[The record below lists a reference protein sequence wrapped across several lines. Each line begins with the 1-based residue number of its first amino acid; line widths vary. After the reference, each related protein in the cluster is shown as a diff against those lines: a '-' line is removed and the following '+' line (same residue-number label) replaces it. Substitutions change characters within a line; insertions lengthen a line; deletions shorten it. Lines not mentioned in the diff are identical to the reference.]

1 MTVEHSLIANWG
13 LPNRMLVGPGRMQ
26 ELPSL
31 CSELG
36 FKAPLLV
43 TDRGLANLPMVT
55 GTLTALTGAGL
66 NAAVFAEVEG
76 NPTGRMVEAGVTAY
90 RAGGHDSVVALG
102 GGSGLDVGKAIAFM
116 SGQTRPIWDFE
127 DIGDYWK
134 RADPEGIAPVI
145 AIPTTAGTGSE
156 VGRAAVI
163 SNEAEQRKVI
173 VFHPGM
179 LPVTVIL
186 DPELTTGLPAPVTA
200 ATGLDAFIHCFEA
213 YCAPGFHPI
222 CDGVALEGMRLVA
235 RALPTAYRDGR
246 DLEARTEMLA
256 AASMGAIAFQKG
268 LGGVHAISHAV
279 GAMYHTHHGLT
290 NAIVLPYVM
299 VHNRDCIEDRMKP
312 IAQVIGLAE
321 TSFESVLQWV
331 LAFRRELG
339 IPHTLAELD
348 VPLDQATEIGRLAA
362 ADPSANGNPRPVDAN
377 ALEGI
382 FRNAVLGK
390 LPRAE

>member
-1 MTVEHSLIANWG
+1 MSREQSLIANWG
-13 LPNRMLVGPGRMQ
+13 LPNRMLIGPGRLQ
-26 ELPSL
+26 ELPLL
-31 CSELG
+31 CNELG

-43 TDRGLANLPMVT
+43 TDCGLANLPMVT
-55 GTLTALTGAGL
+55 GTLKALTDAGL
-66 NAAVFAEVEG
+66 DADLFADVEG

-116 SGQTRPIWDFE
+116 AGQTRPIWDFE

-163 SNEAEQRKVI
+163 SNEAELRKVI
-173 VFHPGM
+173 VFHPRM

-186 DPELTTGLPAPVTA
+186 DPELTTELPAPVTA

-222 CDGVALEGMRLVA
+222 CDGIALEGMRLVA
-235 RALPTAYRDGR
+235 RALPVAYQDGHN
-246 DLEARTEMLA
+246 LKARTEMLA

-279 GAMYHTHHGLT
+279 GAMYRTHHGLT

-299 VHNRDCIEDRMKP
+299 VHNRDHIEDRMKP
-312 IAQVIGLAE
+312 IAQVVGLAE
-321 TSFESVLQWV
+321 TNFEAVLQWV
-331 LAFRRELG
+331 LAFRRDLG

-348 VPLDQATEIGRLAA
+348 VPLDQAKEVGRLAA
-362 ADPSANGNPRPVDAN
+362 EDPSAAGNPRSVDAN
-377 ALEGI
+377 DLETI
-382 FRNAVLGK
+382 FRNAVQGK
-390 LPRAE
+390 LPRAR

>member
-1 MTVEHSLIANWG
+1 MSREQSLIANWG
-13 LPNRMLVGPGRMQ
+13 LPNRMLIGPGRLQ
-26 ELPSL
+26 ELPLL
-31 CSELG
+31 CNELG

-43 TDRGLANLPMVT
+43 TDCGLANLPMVT
-55 GTLTALTGAGL
+55 GTLKALTDACL
-66 NAAVFAEVEG
+66 DAELFADVEG

-116 SGQTRPIWDFE
+116 AGQTRPIWDFE

-163 SNEAEQRKVI
+163 SNEAELRKVI
-173 VFHPGM
+173 VFHPRM
-179 LPVTVIL
+179 LPVSVIL

-222 CDGVALEGMRLVA
+222 CDGIALEGMRLVA
-235 RALPTAYRDGR
+235 RALPVAYQDGHN
-246 DLEARTEMLA
+246 LKARTEMLA

-279 GAMYHTHHGLT
+279 GAMYRTHHGLT

-299 VHNRDCIEDRMKP
+299 VHNRDHIEDRMKP
-312 IAQVIGLAE
+312 IAQVVGLAE
-321 TSFESVLQWV
+321 TNFEAVLQWV
-331 LAFRRELG
+331 LAFRRDLG

-348 VPLDQATEIGRLAA
+348 VPLDQAKEVGRLAA
-362 ADPSANGNPRPVDAN
+362 EDPSAAGNPRSVDAN
-377 ALEGI
+377 DLETI
-382 FRNAVLGK
+382 FRNAVQGK
-390 LPRAE
+390 LPRAR

>member
-1 MTVEHSLIANWG
+1 MSREQSLIANWG
-13 LPNRMLVGPGRMQ
+13 LPNRMLIGPGRLQ
-26 ELPSL
+26 ELPLL
-31 CSELG
+31 CNELG

-43 TDRGLANLPMVT
+43 TDCGLANLPMVT
-55 GTLTALTGAGL
+55 GTLKALTDAGL
-66 NAAVFAEVEG
+66 DADLFADVEG

-116 SGQTRPIWDFE
+116 AGQTRPIWDFE

-163 SNEAEQRKVI
+163 SNEAELRKVI
-173 VFHPGM
+173 VFHPRM
-179 LPVTVIL
+179 LPVSVIL

-222 CDGVALEGMRLVA
+222 CDGIALEGMRLVA
-235 RALPTAYRDGR
+235 RALPVAYQDGHN
-246 DLEARTEMLA
+246 LKARTEMLA

-279 GAMYHTHHGLT
+279 GAMYRTHHGLT

-299 VHNRDCIEDRMKP
+299 VHNRDHIEDRMKP
-312 IAQVIGLAE
+312 IAQVVGLAE
-321 TSFESVLQWV
+321 TSFEAVLQWV
-331 LAFRRELG
+331 LAFRRDLG

-348 VPLDQATEIGRLAA
+348 VPLDQAKEVGRLAA
-362 ADPSANGNPRPVDAN
+362 EDPSAVGNPRSVDAN
-377 ALEGI
+377 DLETI
-382 FRNAVLGK
+382 FRNAVQGK
-390 LPRAE
+390 LPRAR

>member
-1 MTVEHSLIANWG
+1 MSREQSLIANWG
-13 LPNRMLVGPGRMQ
+13 LPNRMLIGPGRLQ
-26 ELPSL
+26 ELPLL
-31 CSELG
+31 CNELG

-43 TDRGLANLPMVT
+43 TDCGLANLPMVT
-55 GTLTALTGAGL
+55 GTLKALTDAGL
-66 NAAVFAEVEG
+66 DADLFADVEG

-116 SGQTRPIWDFE
+116 AGQTRPIWDFE

-163 SNEAEQRKVI
+163 SNEAELRKVI
-173 VFHPGM
+173 VFHPRM

-222 CDGVALEGMRLVA
+222 CDGIALEGMRLVA
-235 RALPTAYRDGR
+235 RALPVAYQDGHN
-246 DLEARTEMLA
+246 LKARTEMLA

-279 GAMYHTHHGLT
+279 GAMYRTHHGLT

-299 VHNRDCIEDRMKP
+299 VHNRDHIEDRMKP
-312 IAQVIGLAE
+312 IAQVVGLAE
-321 TSFESVLQWV
+321 TNFEAVLQWV
-331 LAFRRELG
+331 LAFRRDLG

-348 VPLDQATEIGRLAA
+348 VPLDQAKEVGRLAA
-362 ADPSANGNPRPVDAN
+362 EDPSAAGNPRSVDAN
-377 ALEGI
+377 DLETI
-382 FRNAVLGK
+382 FRNAVQGK
-390 LPRAE
+390 LPRAR